1 MISILAVLTQ
11 RQALDAIYA
20 ANGGASWKGSVGWT
34 TSASVCTW
42 AGVTCNSQDFVV
54 GLDLSG
60 FGLTG
65 QLADV
70 FDSFPVLKSLYLNDQ
85 KMTTTIPASVCK
97 LTGLQYLQANNAGI
111 TGAIPQCICQL
122 AHVQFVY
129 MNNNDITGAI
139 PTCMGNL
146 LFLKEVHFTCNQLSG
161 TIPTGFVALKFLV
174 EMHVDCNADLS
185 CESGLATRPNFIF
198 KCGLENCD
206 DCVIPDTNCPPSVI
220 VPDCGVYVRQ

>member
-20 ANGGASWKGSVGWT
+20 ANGGASWKGSVGWN
-34 TSASVCTW
+34 TSASVCAW
-42 AGVTCNSQDFVV
+42 AGVTCNSQGYIV

-70 FDSFPVLKSLYLNDQ
+70 FDSFPVLKSLYMNDQ
-85 KMTTTIPASVCK
+85 KMNTAIPASFCT
-97 LTGLQYLQANNAGI
+97 LRSLQYLQANNAGI
-111 TGAIPQCICQL
+111 TGAIPQCICNL
-122 AHVQFVY
+122 AFVQFVY
-129 MNNNDITGAI
+129 MSDNDITGTI

-146 LFLKEVHFTCNQLSG
+146 LFLKELHLACNQLTG
-161 TIPTGFVALKFLV
+161 TIPTGFVALKFLIEV
-174 EMHVDCNADLS
+174 HVQCNADLS